1 MQIYEG
7 KYFEHS
13 GKKEIFLTNLV
24 VKIKEARS

>member
-1 MQIYEG
+1 MQIYER

-24 VKIKEARS
+24 VKGTLMQI